1 MYKSPKGASTGKK
14 KELKYSKKQLLRCEG
29 KTSLIYFPSKFTY
42 FIWLSRITARFYN
55 GSLRENILSSLTFTT
70 ATTYKMM
77 SHELHFNS
85 LAKYL
90 INLNYGQNNHKFS
103 HAIHLNEGTFK
114 I

>member
-29 KTSLIYFPSKFTY
+29 KTSLIYFPANLHILYGYQGVLQDFTMGV
-42 FIWLSRITARFYN
+42 N
-55 GSLRENILSSLTFTT
+55 GKYILKSLTFTT
-70 ATTYKMM
+70 AITYKMM
-77 SHELHFNS
+77 SYELHFNS
-85 LAKYL
+85 LTKYL

-103 HAIHLNEGTFK
+103 HAIYLNEGTFK